1 MRPEPPDTRF
11 YAELRDLNLE
21 FLHLIAG
28 SQQLRC
34 RPVFGLEAALAQ
46 QITRFTAPQIQSVA
60 ETRCLLAALSPP
72 QRPPVPTGVAESP
85 ALTADPHWLVAARVF
100 AAGLVT
106 YAWHA
111 VRRDPLRAALCLGP
125 LAVEFRELGFRD
137 AQRYSAAAL
146 GHLQARFH
154 QYHRLWPDLIRAARE
169 DNETRLH
176 LARLSAVQLA
186 LSETAT
192 RQVQAAPVPVYSRA
206 EAGRL
211 L

>member
-1 MRPEPPDTRF
+1 MRF

-21 FLHLIAG
+21 FLHLVAS
-28 SQQLRC
+28 SQQHRC
-34 RPVFGLEAALAQ
+34 RPVFGLETALGQ
-46 QITRFTAPQIQSVA
+46 QITRLTTPQIQAVA

-72 QRPPVPTGVAESP
+72 HRPAIAIGVAES
-85 ALTADPHWLVAARVF
+85 TAMAADSHWLVAARVF

-125 LAVEFRELGFRD
+125 LAVEFYELGFRD

-146 GHLQARFH
+146 GHLQARFLQH
-154 QYHRLWPDLIRAARE
+154 HRLWPDLIRAARE
-169 DNETRLH
+169 DNEAGLH

-192 RQVQAAPVPVYSRA
+192 RQMLAAPIPVYSRV

-211 L
+211 P